1 MTSRQPL
8 RGYGKGSILDRKDVN
23 LLRVADKYV
32 ADLRATPKPDLW
44 KDYYKL
50 ESKILAQKVGKR
62 S

>member
-8 RGYGKGSILDRKDVN
+8 RGCGEGYTLDRKDVN

-32 ADLRATPKPDLW
+32 ADLRVTPKQDLW

-50 ESKILAQKVGKR
+50 ESKILAQKVKR
-62 S
+62 K

>member
-8 RGYGKGSILDRKDVN
+8 RGCGEGYTLDRKDVN

-32 ADLRATPKPDLW
+32 ADLRSSGKPDLW

-50 ESKILAQKVGKR
+50 EGKILAQKVKR
-62 S
+62 K

>member
-1 MTSRQPL
+1 
-8 RGYGKGSILDRKDVN
+8 LDRKDVN

-32 ADLRATPKPDLW
+32 ADLRSSDKPELW

-50 ESKILAQKVGKR
+50 ESKILAQKKAKR

>member
-8 RGYGKGSILDRKDVN
+8 RGCGEGYTLDRKDVN

-50 ESKILAQKVGKR
+50 EGKILAQKKGKR

>member
-1 MTSRQPL
+1 
-8 RGYGKGSILDRKDVN
+8 VN

-32 ADLRATPKPDLW
+32 ADLRATAKPDLW

>member
-8 RGYGKGSILDRKDVN
+8 RGFGKGSILDRKDVN

-32 ADLRATPKPDLW
+32 ADLRSSDKPELW

-50 ESKILAQKVGKR
+50 ESKILAQKVKR
-62 S
+62 K

>member
-1 MTSRQPL
+1 M
-8 RGYGKGSILDRKDVN
+8 DRKDVN

-32 ADLRATPKPDLW
+32 ADLRATDKRDLW

-50 ESKILAQKVGKR
+50 ESKILAEKKAKR

>member
-8 RGYGKGSILDRKDVN
+8 RGCGEGYTLDRKDVN

-32 ADLRATPKPDLW
+32 ADLRATPKQDLW

-50 ESKILAQKVGKR
+50 EGKILAQKVKKK
-62 S
+62 

>member
-1 MTSRQPL
+1 M
-8 RGYGKGSILDRKDVN
+8 DRKDVN

-32 ADLRATPKPDLW
+32 ADLRATDKRDLW

-50 ESKILAQKVGKR
+50 EGKILAQKKGKR